1 MAIEEIAAAVG
12 DGNVKQVGEL
22 VEKAIAGGCE
32 PVEILNKGMLEAMTK
47 VGEKFSKGEIF
58 VPEMMVAARA
68 MKAGLEVLKP
78 KLAGKSTSTKGK
90 CVIGT
95 VAGDLHDIGKNLVAM
110 MIESVGFEIVDLG
123 IDVPIANFVEAAAD
137 DGVKLVACSALLTT
151 TMESMKATVEALN
164 ASEHRNRF
172 KVIVGGSPVTPE
184 FAKAIGAD
192 AYAPDAG
199 GAATVSN
206 QLV

>member
-1 MAIEEIAAAVG
+1 MSPDSTILPTMLNITAVSYTHL
-12 DGNVKQVGEL
+12 DVYKRQ
-22 VEKAIAGGCE
+22 
-32 PVEILNKGMLEAMTK
+32 
-47 VGEKFSKGEIF
+47 
-58 VPEMMVAARA
+58 
-68 MKAGLEVLKP
+68 VLKP

-172 KVIVGGSPVTPE
+172 KVIVGCLLYTSRCV
-184 FAKAIGAD
+184 
-192 AYAPDAG
+192 
-199 GAATVSN
+199 
-206 QLV
+206 